1 MTKQKEKETEVYNHD
16 GMRVTLTR
24 DPELV
29 NHHNMGYCAI
39 DINQLKGRVIED
51 VYYQNI
57 YFDRDGKWGLDCSTI
72 EIKLKQVK
80 GKEIEI
86 LSIQSDPENNPG
98 GYLNQMNSK
107 GQSYRNEVEGDRHLK
122 NRNMSDHIK

>member
-1 MTKQKEKETEVYNHD
+1 MNKKEKEQEVYNED

-29 NHHNMGYCAI
+29 NHHNMGYCSLAL
-39 DINQLKGRVIED
+39 DQLKGRVIED

-57 YFDRDGKWGLDCSTI
+57 YFDRDGKWELDISTI
-72 EIKLKQVK
+72 EIKLKKVK
-80 GKEIEI
+80 GKEIDI

-107 GQSYRNEVEGDRHLK
+107 GESYRNTVEGERHLT
-122 NRNMSDHIK
+122 NRGMANHIK

>member
-1 MTKQKEKETEVYNHD
+1 MNKKEQEVYNND
-16 GMRVTLTR
+16 GMKVTLTR

-39 DINQLKGRVIED
+39 DISQLMGRVIED

-57 YFDRDGKWGLDCSTI
+57 YFDRDGKWELDCSAI
-72 EIKLKQVK
+72 EIKLKKEK
-80 GKEIEI
+80 GKEIEL

-98 GYLNQMNSK
+98 GYLNQMTAK
-107 GQSYRNEVEGDRHLK
+107 GESYTNKVEGDRHLK
-122 NRNMSDHIK
+122 NRGMADHIK